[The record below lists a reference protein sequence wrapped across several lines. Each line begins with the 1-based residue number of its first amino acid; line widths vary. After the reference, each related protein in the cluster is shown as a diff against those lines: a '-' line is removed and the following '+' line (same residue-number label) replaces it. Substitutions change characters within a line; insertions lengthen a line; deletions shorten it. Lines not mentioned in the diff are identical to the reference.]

1 MKTSR
6 RPIRTAFAVLAV
18 AAVPAGAVAV
28 PTFARPASHATIR
41 TAATTTACAS
51 GWGSLPEAGNRA
63 GTGGGWLTNV
73 RAGRHACYDRLVVDN
88 SSRGTSY
95 SVRYVPA
102 VSMDGSGDPVPLRGA
117 AKLQIIVSPP
127 DYDVNSGQST
137 YSPANRRELVNVT
150 GYRTL
155 RQVAHAG
162 SFEGQT
168 TLGVGVR
175 ARLPF
180 RTFTLA
186 GPGGGSRLVIDIAH
200 RW

>member
-1 MKTSR
+1 MMIIR
-6 RPIRTAFAVLAV
+6 RPIRTALAILAV
-18 AAVPAGAVAV
+18 AAVPAGAAAV
-28 PTFARPASHATIR
+28 PSFAGTASHQSIR
-41 TAATTTACAS
+41 TAATTTACPS

-63 GTGGGWLTNV
+63 SMGEGALTNV
-73 RAGRHACYDRLVVDN
+73 RAGRHACYDRLVVDI
-88 SSRGTSY
+88 SDRGMSY

-102 VSMDGSGDPVPLRGA
+102 VSMDGSGAPVPLRGG

-127 DYDVNSGQST
+127 DYDLDPSQPT
-137 YSPANRRELVNVT
+137 YSPANRRELVNVN

-168 TLGVGVR
+168 TFGAGVR

-180 RTFTLA
+180 RTFTLG
-186 GPGGGSRLVIDIAH
+186 GPGRGSRLVIDIAH